1 MMCGGTGA
9 IQPATEEIQD
19 MVDGVSLYYMFY
31 RQLEIFNTQFLF
43 SLRVKFMPKLA
54 ESILN

>member
-1 MMCGGTGA
+1 MCGGTGA